1 MLFRYSG
8 EFAVPHETTWSESI
22 EVMAR
27 FAAMVSTDP
36 DFDLGPVTLDRV
48 GFRAVP
54 FGLQSDALDRFNHD
68 LLRRVNAT
76 GEVRLEARTI
86 GRQLMLFVT
95 SSAIGTPWGDADRAW
110 EVINDEFRGLLV
122 DSSEHLLR
130 WEFGD

>member
-22 EVMAR
+22 DVMAR

-54 FGLQSDALDRFNHD
+54 FGSSLTHSIGSTTTCSVASM
-68 LLRRVNAT
+68 RRVRCASRR
-76 GEVRLEARTI
+76 GRLA
-86 GRQLMLFVT
+86 G
-95 SSAIGTPWGDADRAW
+95 S
-110 EVINDEFRGLLV
+110 
-122 DSSEHLLR
+122 
-130 WEFGD
+130 

>member
-54 FGLQSDALDRFNHD
+54 FGPQPAALERFNHD
-68 LLRRVNAT
+68 LVRRVNAT

-95 SSAIGTPWGDADRAW
+95 SSAIGTP
-110 EVINDEFRGLLV
+110 
-122 DSSEHLLR
+122 
-130 WEFGD
+130 